1 MDLLPQGHLMR
12 AAIASPG
19 PISAT
24 VIRVR
29 IAGGGSNTSPG
40 GKSVEFGAS
49 EKGKPREESL
59 VSNLAH

>member
-1 MDLLPQGHLMR
+1 MR

-29 IAGGGSNTSPG
+29 IAGGGSDTSPG